1 MKYRQVGKTGLRV
14 SKPCLGALTFGRETT
29 EEDSFKI
36 LGRFAEEGGN
46 FVDSADGLIIASK
59 IS

>member
-14 SKPCLGALTFGRETT
+14 SKPCLGAMTFGRKTT

-46 FVDSADGLIIASK
+46 FVDTADVLIIASK

>member
-14 SKPCLGALTFGRETT
+14 SKLCLGALTFGRETT
-29 EEDSFKI
+29 
-36 LGRFAEEGGN
+36 EEGGN